1 MPSEGLPS
9 RGPEPA
15 EPPLGEGDDDALI
28 LWFLS
33 LTPAQRL
40 ETAQGFVDS
49 VRLLQNGLRPRS

>member
-1 MPSEGLPS
+1 MDDYAEGDPNRRAQSTEPS
-9 RGPEPA
+9 
-15 EPPLGEGDDDALI
+15 LGEDDDALI

-49 VRLLQNGLRPRS
+49 VRLLQNGLRS